1 MPRSRFAHT
10 LDLVQTQFTGVLRP
24 LGFSKAGRT
33 YNRPSSE
40 GLVQVIN
47 LQIWRPDPVP
57 PSLPSSQAQ
66 GSHDKFTVNLG
77 VWIPEVAE
85 HHLAPPRTKTIRE
98 YDCQVRGR
106 LGQFV
111 EPATDLWWPLNDS
124 WPDSASAA
132 LTLLGAQGLAWLE
145 TFATRDGIIAGWNRA
160 SDARIVI
167 AIIEAKRGRAPR
179 ARQLLAEQ
187 IASTRNTAH
196 HQYVH
201 AVAHQ
206 LGIGPL
212 PDAST

>member
-77 VWIPEVAE
+77 V
-85 HHLAPPRTKTIRE
+85 
-98 YDCQVRGR
+98 
-106 LGQFV
+106 
-111 EPATDLWWPLNDS
+111 
-124 WPDSASAA
+124 
-132 LTLLGAQGLAWLE
+132 
-145 TFATRDGIIAGWNRA
+145 
-160 SDARIVI
+160 
-167 AIIEAKRGRAPR
+167 
-179 ARQLLAEQ
+179 
-187 IASTRNTAH
+187 
-196 HQYVH
+196 
-201 AVAHQ
+201 
-206 LGIGPL
+206 
-212 PDAST
+212 